1 MANLK
6 VLVASLLLWS
16 IPGAFMQRE
25 DIVAGALMARAAESF
40 GTIMDGEPP
49 EAAAAVV
56 ATKYMSCY
64 LLLGSSEDCTT
75 QYSACVLLFMH
86 VRATKRAAAAGFVK
100 AASKPPALVAG
111 TGSLCMQTMQP
122 RLGAINRLRGH

>member
-16 IPGAFMQRE
+16 IPGAFTQRE

-40 GTIMDGEPP
+40 GTILDGEAPA

-56 ATKYMSCY
+56 DKTV
-64 LLLGSSEDCTT
+64 
-75 QYSACVLLFMH
+75 QVL
-86 VRATKRAAAAGFVK
+86 
-100 AASKPPALVAG
+100 PPAFG
-111 TGSLCMQTMQP
+111 
-122 RLGAINRLRGH
+122 LGWGLRHPINRFFDAVHA